1 MSRNLTQ
8 QAQPSIHWK
17 FPKTAKFGRVIPKE
31 KLYQQAGV
39 NAELKQLFVEQVG
52 KIKWAYKLAEN
63 TVNLDKTDQV
73 HELEV
78 IQIKLKAQTLDEKIL
93 RAIDKAIPHPTL
105 FILSR
110 DVKSTGQ
117 AVTDKAREQ
126 EICYQ
131 AAHKVKLVAGSNST
145 TQKEK
150 WQQSIYLKSHWLL
163 EASQPAKP
171 LPAAT
176 NLERLYNQL
185 LEALMPIGLNVE
197 TDIEAD
203 IEAGVEINTVKDVSK
218 PYASELDASELDA
231 SELETAPLTRA
242 VNKKRS
248 LEEKLAAIEKIE
260 ALKKQIN
267 QVKAKRDKEKQFNRR
282 RELNDQ
288 FKALKKQLAELTH

>member
-1 MSRNLTQ
+1 MSRNLIQ

-17 FPKTAKFGRVIPKE
+17 FPETAKFGRVIPKE

-39 NAELKQLFVEQVG
+39 NAELKQCFVEQVSQ
-52 KIKWAYKLAEN
+52 IKWAYKLAEN
-63 TVNLDKTDQV
+63 TLNLDKTDQV

-78 IQIKLKAQTLDEKIL
+78 IHIKLKAQSLDEKIL

-110 DVKSTGQ
+110 EVKTTGQ
-117 AVTDKAREQ
+117 AASDKAREQ

-131 AAHKVKLVAGSNST
+131 AAHKVKQLIGSNSS

-150 WQQSIYLKSHWLL
+150 WQQSIYLKSQWLW

-185 LEALMPIGLNVE
+185 LEALMPTGLNVE
-197 TDIEAD
+197 IDVETD
-203 IEAGVEINTVKDVSK
+203 VETDVEVNTVQDVSK
-218 PYASELDASELDA
+218 PQYASELNASELAEVDHTKA
-231 SELETAPLTRA
+231 A
-242 VNKKRS
+242 NKKRS
-248 LEEKLAAIEKIE
+248 LAEKLATIEKIE
-260 ALKKQIN
+260 ALNKQIN

-288 FKALKKQLAELTH
+288 FKALNKQLAELTN

>member
-1 MSRNLTQ
+1 MSRDLTQ
-8 QAQPSIHWK
+8 QTQPSIHWK
-17 FPKTAKFGRVIPKE
+17 FPETAKFGRVIPKE
-31 KLYQQAGV
+31 KLYKQAGI

-52 KIKWAYKLAEN
+52 QIKWAYKLAEN

-78 IQIKLKAQTLDEKIL
+78 IKIKLKVQSLDEKIL
-93 RAIDKAIPHPTL
+93 RAIDKVIPHQTV

-110 DVKSTGQ
+110 EVKSTDQ
-117 AVTDKAREQ
+117 AASDKGRMQ

-131 AAHKVKLVAGSNST
+131 AAHKVKRVTDNNSP

-150 WQQSIYLKSHWLL
+150 WQQSIYLKSQWLS

-185 LEALMPIGLNVE
+185 LEALIPVGL
-197 TDIEAD
+197 
-203 IEAGVEINTVKDVSK
+203 GVEINVEPDVEVNAVQDVSK
-218 PYASELDASELDA
+218 PQYASEP
-231 SELETAPLTRA
+231 ETAPFTKT

-248 LEEKLAAIEKIE
+248 LEEKLVAIEKIE
-260 ALKKQIN
+260 ALNKQIN

-288 FKALKKQLAELTH
+288 FKVLKKQLSELTDNHNRN

>member
-1 MSRNLTQ
+1 MNRDLTQ
-8 QAQPSIHWK
+8 QTQPSIHWK
-17 FPKTAKFGRVIPKE
+17 FPETAKFGRVIPKE

-39 NAELKQLFVEQVG
+39 NAELKQCFVEQVSQ
-52 KIKWAYKLAEN
+52 IKWAYKLAEN
-63 TVNLDKTDQV
+63 TLNLDKTDQV

-78 IQIKLKAQTLDEKIL
+78 IHIKLKAQSLDEKIL

-110 DVKSTGQ
+110 EVKATGQ
-117 AVTDKAREQ
+117 AASDKAREQ

-131 AAHKVKLVAGSNST
+131 AAHKVKLVSGSNSS

-150 WQQSIYLKSHWLL
+150 WQQSIYLKSQWLQQ
-163 EASQPAKP
+163 ASQPAKP

-197 TDIEAD
+197 TD
-203 IEAGVEINTVKDVSK
+203 VEINTVKDLPK
-218 PYASELDASELDA
+218 PKYASELDASELAEENDTKA
-231 SELETAPLTRA
+231 A
-242 VNKKRS
+242 NKQRS

-260 ALKKQIN
+260 ALNKKIK

-288 FKALKKQLAELTH
+288 FKALNKQLAELTN

>member
-17 FPKTAKFGRVIPKE
+17 FPETAKFGRVIPKE
-31 KLYQQAGV
+31 KLYQQVGV
-39 NAELKQLFVEQVG
+39 SAELKQLFVEQVG
-52 KIKWAYKLAEN
+52 QIKWAYKLAEN

-110 DVKSTGQ
+110 EVKSIGQ
-117 AVTDKAREQ
+117 AASDKAREQ

-131 AAHKVKLVAGSNST
+131 AAHKVKLVAGSNSP

-150 WQQSIYLKSHWLL
+150 WQQSIYLKSQWLL

-176 NLERLYNQL
+176 NLERLYSQL
-185 LEALMPIGLNVE
+185 LEALMPTGLNVE
-197 TDIEAD
+197 TD
-203 IEAGVEINTVKDVSK
+203 VEINTVKDVSK
-218 PYASELDASELDA
+218 PKYA
-231 SELETAPLTRA
+231 SELETAPFTKT
-242 VNKKRS
+242 VNQKRS

-260 ALKKQIN
+260 VLNKQIN

-288 FKALKKQLAELTH
+288 LKKLKNIIKNFSI

>member
-8 QAQPSIHWK
+8 QTQPSIYWK
-17 FPKTAKFGRVIPKE
+17 FPETAKFGRVIPKE

-39 NAELKQLFVEQVG
+39 NAELKQRFVEQVG
-52 KIKWAYKLAEN
+52 QIKWAYKLAEN
-63 TVNLDKTDQV
+63 TINLDKTDQV

-110 DVKSTGQ
+110 EVKSTVH
-117 AVTDKAREQ
+117 AASDKAREQ

-131 AAHKVKLVAGSNST
+131 AAHKVKQVISTNSS

-150 WQQSIYLKSHWLL
+150 WQQSIYLKSQWLQQ
-163 EASQPAKP
+163 ARQPAKP

-176 NLERLYNQL
+176 NLERLYSQL

-197 TDIEAD
+197 AD
-203 IEAGVEINTVKDVSK
+203 VEINTVKDVSK
-218 PYASELDASELDA
+218 PQYA
-231 SELETAPLTRA
+231 SELETAPFTKT
-242 VNKKRS
+242 VNQKRS
-248 LEEKLAAIEKIE
+248 LEEKLEVIEKIE
-260 ALKKQIN
+260 ALSKQIN

-288 FKALKKQLAELTH
+288 FKVLKKQLAELTH

>member
-8 QAQPSIHWK
+8 QTQPSIHWK
-17 FPKTAKFGRVIPKE
+17 FPETAKFGRVIPKE

-39 NAELKQLFVEQVG
+39 NAELKQLFVEQVSQ
-52 KIKWAYKLAEN
+52 IKWAYKLAEN
-63 TVNLDKTDQV
+63 TLNLDKTDQV

-78 IQIKLKAQTLDEKIL
+78 IHIKLKAQTLDEKIL

-110 DVKSTGQ
+110 EVKTTGQ
-117 AVTDKAREQ
+117 AASDKAREQ

-131 AAHKVKLVAGSNST
+131 AAHKVKQLIGSNSS

-150 WQQSIYLKSHWLL
+150 WQQSIYLKSQWLL
-163 EASQPAKP
+163 ETRQPAKP
-171 LPAAT
+171 FPTAT

-185 LEALMPIGLNVE
+185 LETLMPLGLNVE
-197 TDIEAD
+197 TDVAK
-203 IEAGVEINTVKDVSK
+203 NTVKDLPK
-218 PYASELDASELDA
+218 PKYASELDASELAEENDTKA
-231 SELETAPLTRA
+231 A
-242 VNKKRS
+242 NKQRS

-260 ALKKQIN
+260 ALNKQIN

-288 FKALKKQLAELTH
+288 FKALKKQLAELTS

>member
-1 MSRNLTQ
+1 MSRDLTQ
-8 QAQPSIHWK
+8 QTQPSIHWK
-17 FPKTAKFGRVIPKE
+17 FPETAKFGRVIPKE

-39 NAELKQLFVEQVG
+39 NAELKQRFVEQVSQ
-52 KIKWAYKLAEN
+52 IKWAYKLAEN
-63 TVNLDKTDQV
+63 TLNLDKTDQV

-78 IQIKLKAQTLDEKIL
+78 IHIKLKAQTLDEKVL

-110 DVKSTGQ
+110 EVKSTGQ

-131 AAHKVKLVAGSNST
+131 AAHKVKRITASKST

-150 WQQSIYLKSHWLL
+150 WQQSIYLKSQWLREESL
-163 EASQPAKP
+163 PAKP

-197 TDIEAD
+197 IGVET
-203 IEAGVEINTVKDVSK
+203 GVEINTVKDLPK
-218 PYASELDASELDA
+218 PQYASELDASELTEVDDTKA
-231 SELETAPLTRA
+231 A
-242 VNKKRS
+242 NKKRS
-248 LEEKLAAIEKIE
+248 LAEKLAAIEKIE
-260 ALKKQIN
+260 ALNKKIK

-288 FKALKKQLAELTH
+288 FKALNKQLAELTN